1 MSYVIEMGMSKISNI
16 ILTVTDLEETLAFYQ
31 DVLGMNVNA
40 TIPGEFAFLNGGG
53 IVLALREGT
62 NTPNP
67 GLTEIVF
74 EVDDVRT
81 TYEELRAKGVV
92 FPYPPRA
99 VTGNETSEL
108 YATDF
113 RDPDGHIL
121 SITSWITKK

>member
-1 MSYVIEMGMSKISNI
+1 MGMSKISNI
-16 ILTVTDLEETLAFYQ
+16 ILTVTNLETALGFYR
-31 DVLGMNVNA
+31 DVLGMKVNA
-40 TIPGEFAFLNGGG
+40 TIPEEFAFLDGGG
-53 IVLALREGT
+53 VVLALREGT
-62 NTPNP
+62 DKSNP

-81 TYEELRAKGVV
+81 TYEELKGKGVV
-92 FPYPPRA
+92 FPYSPRA
-99 VTGNETSEL
+99 ITGNETSEL

>member
-1 MSYVIEMGMSKISNI
+1 MGVSKISSI
-16 ILTVTDLEETLAFYQ
+16 LLTVTNLEKALAFYR

-40 TIPGEFAFLNGGG
+40 TLASEFAFLDGGG
-53 IVLALREGT
+53 IVLALRQRT
-62 NTPNP
+62 DRVNP

-81 TYEELRAKGVV
+81 AYEELKAKGVV
-92 FPYPPRA
+92 FQYPPRA

>member
-1 MSYVIEMGMSKISNI
+1 MKMGIFKVSNI
-16 ILTVTDLEETLAFYQ
+16 ILTVTDLEKAVAFYR
-31 DVLGMNVNA
+31 DVLGMKVNA
-40 TIPGEFAFLNGGG
+40 IIAGEFAFLNGGG
-53 IVLALREGT
+53 VVLALREAT
-62 NTPNP
+62 DRPNP

-81 TYEELRAKGVV
+81 TYEELKSKGVV
-92 FPYPPRA
+92 FPYQPRA

-121 SITSWITKK
+121 SITSWIQEK